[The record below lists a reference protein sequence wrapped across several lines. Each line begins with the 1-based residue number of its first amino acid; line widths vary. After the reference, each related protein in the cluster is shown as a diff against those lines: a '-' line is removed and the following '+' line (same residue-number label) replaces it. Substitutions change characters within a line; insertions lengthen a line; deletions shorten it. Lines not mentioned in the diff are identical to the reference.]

1 MIFQKFRFYITVGIK
16 FLFKRREK
24 NKTTNEE
31 IFETKTFV
39 VCDNSLD
46 FSFSERFLITKD
58 VLIKITFI
66 AAIYHSK
73 LRVNKDTLR
82 FA

>member
-1 MIFQKFRFYITVGIK
+1 MIFQKFRFHITVGIK

-24 NKTTNEE
+24 IRRQMNKC
-31 IFETKTFV
+31 FKQKTFV

-46 FSFSERFLITKD
+46 FSKRFLITKD
-58 VLIKITFI
+58 VLFEITFI
-66 AAIYHSK
+66 AATYHSK
-73 LRVNKDTLR
+73 LRVNKHTLR